1 MSEVTTYRWS
11 FEQDIYNYTAA
22 GYDSIGIWRQ
32 KIADFG
38 EEAAVDLLAESGL
51 RVSNLLWA
59 GGFTGSDGR
68 AWDEALDDGC
78 QAIRLAG
85 ALNAGCLIVYP
96 GGRNNHIY
104 SHAERL
110 FRVALDSLL
119 SFAEGAD
126 ITLAIEPMHPACA
139 RDWTFLTDVESTLA
153 LIENVNSPNLK
164 LVFDTYHFGH
174 DRAILSNLRELVPHI
189 ALVQLGDRKV
199 PHSVDQQR
207 CRLGE
212 GIVPLRK
219 IIAGLREAGYNG
231 DFDVELAGA
240 GFGSSGYQD
249 LLAECRRAF
258 EAMTPAMSR
267 SFI

>member
-1 MSEVTTYRWS
+1 MSEVTTFRWS
-11 FEQDIYNYTAA
+11 FEQDVFNYAAA
-22 GYDSIGIWRQ
+22 GYDSIGVWRQ

-51 RVSNLLWA
+51 RVSSLLWA

-68 AWDEALDDGC
+68 TWDEALDDGC

-85 ALNAGCLIVYP
+85 AFNAGCLIVYP

-126 ITLAIEPMHPACA
+126 ITLAIEPMHVACA

-153 LIENVNSPNLK
+153 LIENINSPNLK

-219 IIAGLREAGYNG
+219 IVAGLREAGYNG
-231 DFDVELAGA
+231 DFDIELAGV
-240 GFGSSGYQD
+240 GFGSSGYHD
-249 LLAECRRAF
+249 LLAECRCAF

-267 SFI
+267 SFT